1 MEDDVR
7 LRDERAPTGDATAAP
22 RQRTGHS
29 VIEHQAVAR
38 IRLDV
43 ASMPAS
49 DVVQLALW
57 PDTIANWARSV
68 HVSTSVVYNMLSRV
82 KPYRRVREL
91 LAHRVDVP
99 VFVLDHL
106 VDAARPLPI
115 ALRPPDPDQ
124 GAVRVPPARGAP
136 AADTAALLLPGVRDG
151 SNPLERRAVFRVETE
166 IAALPASLVV
176 QLALY
181 PETLA
186 AWARREGL
194 PAPML
199 YSTLAGA
206 QPHQRIRHSLARRLG
221 TSPRDLDALIGAMRP
236 EPQATRPPTLPDVGA
251 APHTDD
257 VARPGGAEDGGEPP
271 GDEGPR
277 SRAPSGDRQ
286 LPLL

>member
-1 MEDDVR
+1 M
-7 LRDERAPTGDATAAP
+7 
-22 RQRTGHS
+22 
-29 VIEHQAVAR
+29 QAVAR

-57 PDTIANWARSV
+57 PDTIANWARTAR
-68 HVSTSVVYNMLSRV
+68 VSTSVVYNMLARV

-99 VFVLDHL
+99 AFVLDHL
-106 VDAARPLPI
+106 VDAARPLPQ
-115 ALRPPDPDQ
+115 ALRPPDPDRP
-124 GAVRVPPARGAP
+124 AERVLPSRGAP
-136 AADTAALLLPGVRDG
+136 SVETAALLLPGVRDG

-186 AWARREGL
+186 AWARRESL
-194 PAPML
+194 PAPLL

-206 QPHQRIRHSLARRLG
+206 QPHQRIRHGLARRLG
-221 TSPRDLDALIGAMRP
+221 ASPRDLDTLIGGLRP
-236 EPQATRPPTLPDVGA
+236 EPQATRPPSLADIGATPDLTPD
-251 APHTDD
+251 APPSGED
-257 VARPGGAEDGGEPP
+257 DGGRPSP
-271 GDEGPR
+271 RDAGPI
-277 SRAPSGDRQ
+277 SGESAGGSQ

>member
-1 MEDDVR
+1 
-7 LRDERAPTGDATAAP
+7 LRDDAAPTNAAAPTP
-22 RQRTGHS
+22 RQRTGGS

-57 PDTIANWARSV
+57 PDTIANWARTV
-68 HVSTSVVYNMLSRV
+68 RVSTSVVYNMLSRV

-99 VFVLDHL
+99 VYVLDHL
-106 VDAARPLPI
+106 VDAARPLPQ
-115 ALRPPDPDQ
+115 ALRPPDPDR
-124 GAVRVPPARGAP
+124 APVRVPPARGAP
-136 AADTAALLLPGVRDG
+136 PADTAALLLPGVRDG

-194 PAPML
+194 PAPVL

-206 QPHQRIRHSLARRLG
+206 QPHQQIRHSLARRLG
-221 TSPRDLDALIGAMRP
+221 TSPRDLDALIGALRP
-236 EPQATRPPTLPDVGA
+236 EPQATRPPALADAGA
-251 APHTDD
+251 APATMD
-257 VARPGGAEDGGEPP
+257 AAPPGETEGGHEPRGDASPRSGEP
-271 GDEGPR
+271 
-277 SRAPSGDRQ
+277 SGGSQ